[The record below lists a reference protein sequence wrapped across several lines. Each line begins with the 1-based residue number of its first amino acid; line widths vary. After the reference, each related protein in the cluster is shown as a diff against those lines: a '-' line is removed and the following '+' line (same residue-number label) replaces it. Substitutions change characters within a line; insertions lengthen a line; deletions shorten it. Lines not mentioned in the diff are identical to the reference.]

1 MRFRRPI
8 FTLTKPRS
16 YAILLLAAILLLYSF
31 LLEILS
37 YETTAPLAVGEMER
51 HQAFIDSMIGAQ
63 KKRNNIIHPF
73 NPNYLTD
80 YRAYVLGIEKNTID
94 RLFAFRKSGKF
105 INSAAE
111 FKRITQMEDSLFEA
125 IKPFLKFPNFTKYKK
140 EKVFKNLKK
149 DINEVEEFDFLKVKG
164 IGKVLSSRI
173 VKYRKYIKGFST
185 LDQLYEVYGWDSLVV
200 DNVKNHFEIQKL
212 PELKKIKIAEASLY
226 DLSRIPYINK
236 EESTEI
242 IKLRT
247 RQKKIILED
256 LFHITGFDSLKIS
269 RISLYLYW
277 FFLLC

>member
-111 FKRITQMEDSLFEA
+111 FKRITQMEDSLFES

-185 LDQLYEVYGWDSLVV
+185 LDQLYEVYG
-200 DNVKNHFEIQKL
+200 
-212 PELKKIKIAEASLY
+212 
-226 DLSRIPYINK
+226 
-236 EESTEI
+236 
-242 IKLRT
+242 
-247 RQKKIILED
+247 
-256 LFHITGFDSLKIS
+256 
-269 RISLYLYW
+269 
-277 FFLLC
+277 

>member
-31 LLEILS
+31 LLETLS

-185 LDQLYEVYGWDSLVV
+185 LDQLYEVYGLDSLAV

-212 PELKKIKIAEASLY
+212 PELKKIKISEASLY

-269 RISLYLYW
+269 RISLYLY
-277 FFLLC
+277 